1 MIKLSHVFCKGFLN
15 IFFISLPISLSVN
28 SVCISQDTG
37 DSSSVRIQKW
47 NVHFQNTEILQ
58 FHPSFRSPYAGK
70 NSLNP
75 GCELTL
81 SSTSTLFFGF
91 KVWKN
96 GDIYLNPEI
105 SAGKGF
111 SGTVG
116 VAGFPNGEVYRVSSP
131 ELHFTPARFYIRQ
144 IFPLSADFGYSE
156 NNLNQLAEKIPDSY
170 ISLILGKF
178 SIMDFFDDNTYSH
191 DPRKDFFNWALMGN
205 GAWDYPAD
213 TMGYTYGLIAEL
225 IKPAWALRFS
235 YVMVPKTANGSD
247 FDTDIKRSNS
257 EALEFEKRVS
267 FLKMPGTIHVLAF
280 CNIAMMGSYPE
291 ALEWGKIHNEAPAI
305 DSVHRA
311 GNTKFG
317 FGINIEQPLNK
328 TTGFF
333 IRAGWNDGNEESWM
347 FTEIDR
353 TISGGLHLEG
363 KVLKKYDFESGVAII
378 INGLSEEH
386 KEYLSAGGYGFIIGD
401 GRLNYGPECIMEV
414 YYSQRIRVAALWIS
428 PDYQLIVNPAYN
440 RDRGP
445 VNAIGLRIHFEL

>member
-1 MIKLSHVFCKGFLN
+1 
-15 IFFISLPISLSVN
+15 
-28 SVCISQDTG
+28 
-37 DSSSVRIQKW
+37 
-47 NVHFQNTEILQ
+47 
-58 FHPSFRSPYAGK
+58 
-70 NSLNP
+70 
-75 GCELTL
+75 
-81 SSTSTLFFGF
+81 
-91 KVWKN
+91 
-96 GDIYLNPEI
+96 
-105 SAGKGF
+105 
-111 SGTVG
+111 
-116 VAGFPNGEVYRVSSP
+116 
-131 ELHFTPARFYIRQ
+131 
-144 IFPLSADFGYSE
+144 
-156 NNLNQLAEKIPDSY
+156 
-170 ISLILGKF
+170 
-178 SIMDFFDDNTYSH
+178 
-191 DPRKDFFNWALMGN
+191 
-205 GAWDYPAD
+205 
-213 TMGYTYGLIAEL
+213 
-225 IKPAWALRFS
+225 
-235 YVMVPKTANGSD
+235 
-247 FDTDIKRSNS
+247 
-257 EALEFEKRVS
+257 
-267 FLKMPGTIHVLAF
+267 
-280 CNIAMMGSYPE
+280 MMGSYPE